1 VFKLGHRLLR
11 HLDPAPSNEQLSGY
25 QIEQPRGLGQDSS
38 SRVGAQGHFGHPRG
52 GDERTQQRML
62 FHGDGSLSM
71 IPPQDPVKPELW
83 DGRDIEKGEREMPNV
98 TLVSA

>member
-1 VFKLGHRLLR
+1 MFKLGHRLRR

-25 QIEQPRGLGQDSS
+25 QIEQPRAW
-38 SRVGAQGHFGHPRG
+38 SRQQFTGRRARTFGDPRG
-52 GDERTQQRML
+52 RDERTQQRML
-62 FHGDGSLSM
+62 FHGDGSLSI